1 MKRLLLALLVALT
14 CSYAPQLL
22 AGSATASL
30 QVSVVVDQSCIV
42 STSPLVFATYN
53 PFASTPDDSTGT
65 VTIQCGVGSVV
76 TIGLDCGT
84 SCSGTNAYLHS
95 GVGGLLPYSL
105 YQDGSHTTPWGNTP
119 STQLAPPTISSTSP
133 HPYTVYG
140 RIAAGQTASPGTYTD
155 TVVATVNF

>member
-1 MKRLLLALLVALT
+1 MKRLLLALLIALT
-14 CSYAPQLL
+14 CSYAPQSI

-30 QVSVVVDQSCIV
+30 QISVVVDQSCVV
-42 STSPLVFATYN
+42 STSSLVFATYN
-53 PFASTPDDSTGT
+53 PFATSPDDSTGT
-65 VTIQCGVGSVV
+65 ITIQCGVGTVA

-95 GVGGLLPYSL
+95 SVGGLLPYGL
-105 YQDGSHTTPWGNTP
+105 YQDSSRTTPWGNT
-119 STQLAPPTISSTSP
+119 TTTRLAPPTISSTSP
-133 HPYTVYG
+133 QPYTVYG